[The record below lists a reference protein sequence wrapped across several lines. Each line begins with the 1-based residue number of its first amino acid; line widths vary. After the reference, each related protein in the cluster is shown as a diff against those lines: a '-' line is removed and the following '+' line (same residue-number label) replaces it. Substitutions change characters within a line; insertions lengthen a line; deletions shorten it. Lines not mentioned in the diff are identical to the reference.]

1 MISKKF
7 ERKVT
12 STGEVKVGKNV
23 VALMLQEYENFTKSE
38 KKIVDYVLEHQKE
51 TQYISITDLSAACDV
66 AVSTISVFC
75 RKLKLAGFNDFKLEL
90 AKAALIAGNRA
101 PSSVANEE
109 ILLDDSVGTVME
121 KVYNANQDALNK
133 AYHMLQEGPVRQAVE
148 LMSRAGQVVCLGQ
161 GNHSIVAEAAW
172 AQFSTASS
180 KFKTAQDSHLQAV
193 VLSTLAE
200 NDVVLYF
207 SYTGATH
214 ELLEAAELIASRG
227 AKLILVTRFLNAP
240 ASAFADTVLLC
251 GPNELPLQFGS
262 IAAIMAQM
270 YVVDVLFSE
279 YCRQNHEEAER
290 CREAVGKALTQKCV

>member
-121 KVYNANQDALNK
+121 KVYNTNQDALNK

-172 AQFSTASS
+172 PQFSTASS

>member
-109 ILLDDSVGTVME
+109 ILPDDSVGTVME
-121 KVYNANQDALNK
+121 KVYNTNQDALNK